1 MFSPKAT
8 GHAISIL
15 ISKFKTGGS
24 FVLVFKKK
32 KAIQWNKVGELV
44 DTRSAS
50 GGNQKIQRNV
60 MS

>member
-1 MFSPKAT
+1 MCSTYELGGNFNFCFIMFSPKAT

-32 KAIQWNKVGELV
+32 KAIQ
-44 DTRSAS
+44 
-50 GGNQKIQRNV
+50 
-60 MS
+60 